1 MTGTRDLGVL
11 TRERLNDVQL
21 CVVILCKRRWRNIEV
36 AADDVIGRRK
46 QEPDEV
52 QMSDYTCPTNVFRY
66 VTWHLLVV
74 VILVAAVIWG
84 HVADELAAVK
94 TLTFTSHVVV
104 VFGCYD
110 DEVHADAGQL
120 AVASAWMRRGRSIC
134 WDEVVLM
141 LMWVR
146 MGPQWRCSC

>member
-21 CVVILCKRRWRNIEV
+21 
-36 AADDVIGRRK
+36 RK

-84 HVADELAAVK
+84 
-94 TLTFTSHVVV
+94 TLPTSW
-104 VFGCYD
+104 
-110 DEVHADAGQL
+110 L
-120 AVASAWMRRGRSIC
+120 
-134 WDEVVLM
+134 L
-141 LMWVR
+141 
-146 MGPQWRCSC
+146 